1 MTGPAYRLSDYG
13 RMIADEGRTGAYA
26 ESLKR
31 LVTPRS
37 VVVDIGTGTG
47 IFAVLAARLGA
58 RKVYAIEPSDV
69 IEFGRLIAAH
79 NGLDERVEFI
89 QGLSTDVQLPEPAD
103 IIVFDIHGILPA
115 NERSLSAIM
124 DARDRFLAPGGALIP
139 RRETMWASLV
149 EAAALHHENVG
160 VLAGEVFGID
170 MTAMSSSVANIW
182 HKGRARPAELV
193 TTPACWAVLDYA
205 ILRSPN
211 VRGEAAWEIRDR
223 RAAHGICVWFDWE
236 GAEGA
241 TFSNSPLSGERH
253 LFGQAFFPW
262 PEPLDLCPGDDVR
275 IQLRSDAVG
284 SSYIYTWETV
294 VRGKDGATKVAF
306 RQSDFLGA
314 PLSSERLR
322 KLASAPTLS
331 EDGRIDQ
338 LILNSVAS
346 GLMLEQIAREVS
358 AGFPHRFATWTDA
371 QPRVTQVS
379 IRYSK

>member
-47 IFAVLAARLGA
+47 IFALLAARLGA

-69 IEFGRLIAAH
+69 IEFGRLVAAQ

-89 QGLSTDVQLPEPAD
+89 QGLSTDVQLPESAD

-211 VRGEAAWEIRDR
+211 VRGRPRGKSAIGAPHTASASGSIGKAPKMRPFPTRRFPASATCLDR
-223 RAAHGICVWFDWE
+223 R
-236 GAEGA
+236 
-241 TFSNSPLSGERH
+241 
-253 LFGQAFFPW
+253 FFPG
-262 PEPLDLCPGDDVR
+262 PS
-275 IQLRSDAVG
+275 RSTCVLVMTFG
-284 SSYIYTWETV
+284 SSCDRTLWARVTST
-294 VRGKDGATKVAF
+294 RGKRSYVARTARRRRRF
-306 RQSDFLGA
+306 
-314 PLSSERLR
+314 SSPTSSAHRCLPN
-322 KLASAPTLS
+322 ASES
-331 EDGRIDQ
+331 SR
-338 LILNSVAS
+338 
-346 GLMLEQIAREVS
+346 AR
-358 AGFPHRFATWTDA
+358 
-371 QPRVTQVS
+371 PR
-379 IRYSK
+379 